1 MMQDLKDH
9 LCATLKKLRK
19 ERGWS
24 LDATAAA
31 TGVSKAML
39 GQIERGESSPTT
51 AVLWKLAT
59 GFQVSVSSLMEPL
72 PEIAADTVIRDANEI
87 RYVPGDKGM
96 AVAPLFPFEPR
107 FGFDLMELTFLP
119 GYERLSEPHEPGVIE
134 HITLISGD
142 MEILT
147 DDIWH
152 SLEKGQTIRFRGD
165 RPHGYRNQGDE
176 KAVTLS
182 VIHYPHRT

>member
-1 MMQDLKDH
+1 MQDRKDH
-9 LCATLKKLRK
+9 LAETLKGLRK

-24 LDATAAA
+24 LDAAAAA

-59 GFQVSVSSLMEPL
+59 GFHVSVSALMEPL
-72 PEIAADTVIRDANEI
+72 PELAAETLIRDADVI
-87 RYVPGDKGM
+87 RSTPGDSGM
-96 AVAPLFPFEPR
+96 AVAPLFPFEAR

-119 GYERLSEPHEPGVIE
+119 GYERLSEPHEAGVIE
-134 HITLISGD
+134 HVTIIEGR

-147 DDIWH
+147 EGKWH
-152 SLEKGQTIRFRGD
+152 ALKAGQTIRFRGD
-165 RPHGYRNQGDE
+165 RPHGYRNRTSE

-182 VIHYPHRT
+182 VIHYPYRA

>member
-1 MMQDLKDH
+1 MQNLKDH
-9 LCATLKKLRK
+9 LSKTLKQLRK
-19 ERGWS
+19 DRCWS
-24 LDATAAA
+24 LDAAAAA

-59 GFQVSVSSLMEPL
+59 GFKVSVSSLMEPL
-72 PEIAADTVIRDANEI
+72 PEITAGTVIRDANSI
-87 RYVPGDKGM
+87 RNIPGDKDM

-107 FGFDLMELTFLP
+107 FGFDLMELTFMP
-119 GYERLSEPHEPGVIE
+119 GYERISEPHESGVIE
-134 HITLISGD
+134 HITLISGK

-147 DDIWH
+147 DDVWH
-152 SLEKGQTIRFRGD
+152 PLEKGQTIRFRGD
-165 RPHGYRNQGDE
+165 LPHGYRNRNDE

-182 VIHYPHRT
+182 VIHYPHRS

>member
-1 MMQDLKDH
+1 MQDLKDH
-9 LCATLKKLRK
+9 LSTTLRQLRK
-19 ERGWS
+19 DYGWS
-24 LDATAAA
+24 LDAAAAA

-72 PEIAADTVIRDANEI
+72 PEISEDTVIRDAEEI
-87 RYVPGDKGM
+87 RNIPGDKGM

-119 GYERLSEPHEPGVIE
+119 GYERVSEPHEPGVIE
-134 HITLISGD
+134 HITVMAGK

-147 DDIWH
+147 DDIWQR
-152 SLEKGQTIRFRGD
+152 LEKGQTIRFRGD
-165 RPHGYRNQGDE
+165 KPHGYRNRNDE